1 MYNNQYYP
9 YYYPQQQRLNQLEQ
23 QYPQYANNNNYMPPM
38 QQMNAQQMPNMQQVQ
53 QQPAQQIPQLVLQGK
68 AVDSIE
74 VVKATDVPLDG
85 SITYFPKTDG
95 TAIYTKQLQ
104 KDGTSKLTIYEAVTD
119 EGSHIQTID
128 TSSVVQ
134 KEDIEKIYADIS
146 DVKKSLV
153 NAMNDLFDRFDDFRD
168 EIALK
173 LKEEKKPTTTSRGGK
188 R

>member
-38 QQMNAQQMPNMQQVQ
+38 QQQMPPMQQQIQQ
-53 QQPAQQIPQLVLQGK
+53 QQPQPQPQLVLQGK

-74 VVKATDVPLDG
+74 VVKAMDVPLDG
-85 SITYFPKTDG
+85 SITYFPKADG

-104 KDGTSKLTIYEAVTD
+104 KDGTSKLTIYEAITE
-119 EGSHIQTID
+119 EGNHVQHEIQ
-128 TSSVVQ
+128 SVVS
-134 KEDIEKIYADIS
+134 KEDIEKIYTDIS

-168 EIALK
+168 EVAIK